1 MKQFYLFATL
11 ICFSLWNPLF
21 SQERVRSAKVYTLGD
36 SFSAPTYG
44 LNVSIP
50 ESWSGFYPQDSEI
63 FKMTNDSIQSI
74 ECMYFASENSLDK
87 IEAGWNRGFALAQ
100 GLSMKLEG
108 EMVRTEDM
116 IVSRVGLTNRAD
128 VKGVV
133 LAKCG
138 DFGVCVSALVY
149 GPTKQMK
156 TYFTN
161 LIPLL
166 HSVEFVK
173 PIPREE
179 LEYFD
184 WQKELTGKYV
194 MAYERDVASK
204 KQSQIWLYLDGTFKS
219 KISRTGLFKGSAG
232 NYKGTKKG
240 TYLIFNE
247 DQGEPAKLVLSFSK
261 LPEVELPLTKK
272 DKQFYINDQVFYY
285 SEM

>member
-1 MKQFYLFATL
+1 MKRICFFTAL
-11 ICFSLWNPLF
+11 ICSTMWNPLF
-21 SQERVRSAKVYTLGD
+21 SQERIKSAKVYTLGD
-36 SFSAPTYG
+36 SFSAPLYG
-44 LNVSIP
+44 LNVTIP

-74 ECMYFASENSLDK
+74 ECMYFASQNSLGK
-87 IEAGWNRGFALAQ
+87 IEAKWNKGFALAQ
-100 GLSMKLEG
+100 GLTLKLEG
-108 EMVRTEDM
+108 EIDKTEGM
-116 IVSRVGLTNRAD
+116 IVSKVGLTNRAD

-138 DFGVCVSALVY
+138 DFGVCVTALVY
-149 GPTKQMK
+149 GPTKHME

-161 LIPLL
+161 LAPLL
-166 HSVEFVK
+166 HAIQFVK

-179 LEYFD
+179 LKYFD
-184 WQKELTGKYV
+184 WQKELTGKYLI
-194 MAYERDVASK
+194 AYERDIASK
-204 KQSQIWLYLDGTFKS
+204 KQSQVWLYLDGTFKS

-247 DQGEPAKLVLSFSK
+247 ENGQPAKLVLSFNK
-261 LPEVELPLTKK
+261 LPEVELPLVKK
-272 DKQFYINDQVFYY
+272 EKQFFINDQVFYY